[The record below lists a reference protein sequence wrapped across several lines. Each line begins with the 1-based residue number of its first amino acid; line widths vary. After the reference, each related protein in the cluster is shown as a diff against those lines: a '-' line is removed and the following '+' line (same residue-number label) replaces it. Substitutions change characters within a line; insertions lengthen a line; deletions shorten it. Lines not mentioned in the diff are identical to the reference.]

1 MNLYH
6 VLKYIAPAIIS
17 LIASCPSL
25 VMAQSQDTTTTYGYD
40 AQGNRTSITD
50 PLGRTTTFGYDAL
63 NRLNRTTDPSSGST
77 KTGFDALDQIRQ
89 ITDPR
94 NLTTQY
100 GVNNL
105 GDRLSLRSPDTGNRS
120 VKYDTGGNMIQQIDA
135 RGVTEKRKYDALNRV
150 TRVEWVGVTRSATPV
165 VPRQYIYDQ
174 GINGIGRMTGIIDE
188 SGHTEFSYDLR
199 GRMLG
204 KVQTVVAGSVQ
215 KTFSMS
221 QTFGKAGSG
230 SATGHM
236 TSLTYP
242 SGNRLAFTYDAVG
255 RVQSVTLQGSNQS
268 TTLMSDISYNH
279 FTDVNGWIWG
289 NGSKWYRQYDLN
301 GRVTHYPIGDTLAG
315 GLARTVVYDAH
326 GRRFRATIP
335 RTIRPAF

>member
-1 MNLYH
+1 MNLH
-6 VLKYIAPAIIS
+6 FISKNIVLGIIGMSIFCTSPA
-17 LIASCPSL
+17 
-25 VMAQSQDTTTTYGYD
+25 MAQTQDTTTTTYGYD
-40 AQGNRTSITD
+40 AQGNRISITD

-63 NRLNRTTDPSSGST
+63 NRPNRTTDPYNGST

-105 GDRLSLRSPDTGNRS
+105 GDQRSLLSPDTGNRS
-120 VKYDTGGNMIQQIDA
+120 AKYDTGGNMIQKIDA
-135 RGVTEKRKYDALNRV
+135 RGFIENRKYDALNRV
-150 TRVEWVGVTRSATPV
+150 TRVDWVDATKRATPV
-165 VPRQYIYDQ
+165 VSNRYIYDQ
-174 GINGIGRMTGIIDE
+174 GVNGIGHMTGIIDE

-204 KVQTVVAGSVQ
+204 KVQTVVTGTVQ
-215 KTFSMS
+215 KTFSMA

-242 SGNRLAFTYDAVG
+242 SGNRLVFTYDAVG
-255 RVQSVTLQGSNQS
+255 RVQML
-268 TTLMSDISYNH
+268 
-279 FTDVNGWIWG
+279 
-289 NGSKWYRQYDLN
+289 
-301 GRVTHYPIGDTLAG
+301 
-315 GLARTVVYDAH
+315 RT
-326 GRRFRATIP
+326 
-335 RTIRPAF
+335 